1 MIVWRPKISLQ
12 IHPTAFV
19 DSKAKLGSGISIGP
33 YSIIN
38 SNVTIGDGTMI
49 GNHVT
54 IASGTRIGTECKIFH
69 SSSIGEI
76 PQDMKFA
83 GEQTEAIIGNR
94 TTIRE
99 FVTINRG
106 TKASGVTVIGD
117 DCLLM
122 AYVHIAHDCVIGKQV
137 IMSNMAT
144 LGGHVNIGDY
154 VSLGGGVMIHQFCK
168 IGEHA
173 FIGAGYWAVQD
184 IPPYILAA
192 GTPLKFEWIN
202 NIGLKRRGFSVEG
215 RKTIKDIYKLYFR
228 SNVNRKDTI
237 VKIYNKFPD
246 SEYKTRILDF
256 IQSSDRGII

>member
-1 MIVWRPKISLQ
+1 MDPK
-12 IHPTAFV
+12 T
-19 DSKAKLGSGISIGP
+19 KLGNGISIGP

-54 IASGTRIGTECKIFH
+54 IASGTRIGTDCKIFH

-76 PQDMKFA
+76 PQDMKFS
-83 GEQTEAIIGNR
+83 GEQTEAIIGDR

-106 TKASGVTVIGD
+106 TSANEVTIVGD

-122 AYVHIAHDCVIGKQV
+122 AYVHIAHDCIIGKQV
-137 IMSNMAT
+137 IMSNMTT

-154 VSLGGGVMIHQFCK
+154 ASLGGGVMVHQFCK

-184 IPPYILAA
+184 VPPYILAA
-192 GTPLKFEWIN
+192 GTPLKFEGIN
-202 NIGLKRRGFSVEG
+202 NIGLKRRGFSIEK
-215 RKTIKDIYKLYFR
+215 RKIIKDIYKRYFQ
-228 SNVNRKDTI
+228 SDVNRKDTI
-237 VKIYNKFPD
+237 MRIKNEFPN
-246 SEYKTRILDF
+246 SEYKNRILDF